1 MLDISSKYTDIEVV
15 GTFKDKFNVLWGE
28 SGSGKT
34 FLFSKIKSYLQDARV
49 TYVEIPH
56 NASSSTVLG
65 ILSTLQ
71 KGAVVVYDSGGFVF

>member
-34 FLFSKIKSYLQDARV
+34 FLFSKIKILPARRWSNLCRD
-49 TYVEIPH
+49 TTQRY
-56 NASSSTVLG
+56 
-65 ILSTLQ
+65 
-71 KGAVVVYDSGGFVF
+71 